1 MTTVAVILAAGAGTR
16 FEGPEH
22 KLNAAFR
29 GGTVARAAVAAARE
43 ARAAGAV
50 DRVRVVVGATELRG
64 VNLDDVEIVTN
75 TNWAQ
80 GQATSLA
87 AALASID
94 DPAHEPVDAVVVALA
109 DQPLIAPSAWCRVAA
124 SHSPI
129 AVASYEDGRVGHP
142 IRLHRSVWSLLPT
155 TGDSGARDLIR
166 LRPDLV
172 SQVACEGSN
181 ADIDTQEDL
190 RTWT

>member
-1 MTTVAVILAAGAGTR
+1 VILAAGAGSR
-16 FEGPEH
+16 FSGPDH
-22 KLNAAFR
+22 KLNAPFR
-29 GGTVARAAVAAARE
+29 GGTVVGAALKAVRLARD
-43 ARAAGAV
+43 AGAV
-50 DRVRVVVGATELRG
+50 DRIMVVVGATDLRG
-64 VNLDDVEIVTN
+64 VDLDDLEIVSN
-75 TNWAQ
+75 PNWAE

-87 AALASID
+87 TALAAI
-94 DPAHEPVDAVVVALA
+94 EPPTDHHHDAVDAVVVALG
-109 DQPLIAPSAWCRVAA
+109 DQPLIEPSAWARVA
-124 SHSPI
+124 SGDSPI
-129 AVASYEDGRVGHP
+129 TVAVYSDERVGHP
-142 IRLHRSVWSLLPT
+142 IRLHRSVWHLLPT